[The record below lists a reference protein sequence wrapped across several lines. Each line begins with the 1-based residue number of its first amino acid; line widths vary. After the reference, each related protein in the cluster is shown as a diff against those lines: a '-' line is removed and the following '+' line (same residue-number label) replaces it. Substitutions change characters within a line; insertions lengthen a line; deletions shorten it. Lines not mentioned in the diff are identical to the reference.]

1 MVKNVSFK
9 RLILRMVLRQAS
21 PMVFRLFSVSD
32 QMPLPEFR
40 NMVDG
45 LAPRVGVLP
54 DIAFWDNA
62 PA

>member
-21 PMVFRLFSVSD
+21 PIVFRLFSVSD

-45 LAPRVGVLP
+45 LALEW
-54 DIAFWDNA
+54 AFSQI
-62 PA
+62 